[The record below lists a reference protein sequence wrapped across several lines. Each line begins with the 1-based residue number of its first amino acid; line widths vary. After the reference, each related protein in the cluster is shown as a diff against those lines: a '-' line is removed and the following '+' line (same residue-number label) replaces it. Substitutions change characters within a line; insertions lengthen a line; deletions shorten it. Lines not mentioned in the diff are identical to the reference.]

1 MIAALTLAL
10 ALAVA
15 QASPVT
21 VHKITSPQKALL
33 FEVVV
38 PGSLDEVWQAMSTRA
53 GMETWLW
60 KEARVD
66 LRPGGDWLVLYTP
79 TATGGGTIVSFAP
92 RKELVIRAMAPE
104 KFPTVR
110 SERTEVTFSL
120 TTVGPAATKVTLKQ
134 TGWKDGAEWDAAYE
148 YLSRGNAQL
157 LTQLH
162 QRFAAGPIDWSKFQ

>member
-1 MIAALTLAL
+1 MIAALTLAA
-10 ALAVA
+10 ALGLA

-21 VHKITSPQKALL
+21 VQKITAPHKALH

-38 PGSLDEVWQAMSTRA
+38 PGSLDDVWQALTTKH

-79 TATGGGTIVSFAP
+79 TATGGGTIVSVVP
-92 RKELVIRAMAPE
+92 RQTIVLKALAPE

-110 SERTEVTFSL
+110 SQRTDVTFSL
-120 TTVGPAATKVTLKQ
+120 TPVGPTATRVTLMQ

-148 YLSRGNAQL
+148 YLARGNAQL

-162 QRFAAGPIDWSKFQ
+162 QRFSTGPIDWSKFK

>member
-10 ALAVA
+10 AFAVA
-15 QASPVT
+15 QVSPVT
-21 VHKITSPQKALL
+21 VQKITSPQKALRL
-33 FEVVV
+33 EVVV
-38 PGSLDEVWQAMSTRA
+38 PGSLDDVWQAISTEA

-60 KEARVD
+60 KDARVD

-79 TATGGGTIVSFAP
+79 TATGGGTIVSFVP
-92 RKELVIRAMAPE
+92 RKELVMKAMAPE

-110 SERTEVTFSL
+110 SERTDVTFSL
-120 TTVGPAATKVTLKQ
+120 TAVSPTATRVTLMQ

-162 QRFAAGPIDWSKFQ
+162 QRFTTGPLDWSKFQ